1 MLSLIITILAYSI
14 ALICAIMSLSLIKS
28 IDNVLIKTFV
38 SDLVATVV
46 IFLFSVIF
54 SNASLYDPYWSVA
67 PPLII
72 YAWLINASAN
82 SKQLGAL
89 LLLVTLLWSIRL
101 TTNWARGWKGLVHED
116 WRYIQLKK
124 KNPVLY
130 PLINFAGIHL
140 FPTVMVFLC
149 LIPAYYTVNVTDAS
163 INLVSVIGLVLC
175 LAGTLISLIADEQ
188 LRKFR
193 KSEPVTA
200 CIQTGLWKNSRHPN
214 YLGEIIFW
222 AGIFV
227 VAVGVDLSL
236 YWTVIGSVLLTL
248 MFIFISIPMMEKRN
262 LEKRSCY
269 RDVIRKIPMLV
280 NFIK

>member
-1 MLSLIITILAYSI
+1 MNYRNNKLLSLIITIFAYSI
-14 ALICAIMSLSLIKS
+14 ALVCAIMSLSLIKS
-28 IDNVLIKTFV
+28 IDSVLIKTLV
-38 SDLVATVV
+38 ADVVATVV

-82 SKQLGAL
+82 SKQLGSL

-124 KNPVLY
+124 NNPVIY
-130 PLINFAGIHL
+130 PLINFSGIHL

-163 INLVSVIGLVLC
+163 IKAVAEIQKVAARNC
-175 LAGTLISLIADEQ
+175 LHSNRT
-188 LRKFR
+188 
-193 KSEPVTA
+193 
-200 CIQTGLWKNSRHPN
+200 
-214 YLGEIIFW
+214 
-222 AGIFV
+222 
-227 VAVGVDLSL
+227 
-236 YWTVIGSVLLTL
+236 
-248 MFIFISIPMMEKRN
+248 MEK
-262 LEKRSCY
+262 LQAS
-269 RDVIRKIPMLV
+269 
-280 NFIK
+280 